1 MARYAS
7 PVDTTWIAPP
17 AVLGISAAAAAFLL
31 RAIAKATDDAQA
43 AHRRF
48 RRLEDGLIPL
58 RVETRRTRASVDRI
72 NRR

>member
-1 MARYAS
+1 M
-7 PVDTTWIAPP
+7 DTTWIAPP
-17 AVLGISAAAAAFLL
+17 AVLGIGAAAVAVML
-31 RAIAKATDDAQA
+31 RAIAKATDEAQA

-58 RVETRRTRASVDRI
+58 RVETRRTRESVDRL

>member
-1 MARYAS
+1 M
-7 PVDTTWIAPP
+7 DTTWIAPP
-17 AVLGISAAAAAFLL
+17 AVLGLGALAAAALL

-58 RVETRRTRASVDRI
+58 RVETRRTRDSVDRMH
-72 NRR
+72 RR